1 MANIKITLV
10 KSLIG
15 TRPEVRK
22 NAKTLGLSKVNSFVI
37 KEDTPIVRG
46 MINKLQTYVKVEEI

>member
-22 NAKTLGLSKVNSFVI
+22 NAKALGLSKVNSFVI

>member
-22 NAKTLGLSKVNSFVI
+22 NAKALGLSKVNSFVI
-37 KEDTPIVRG
+37 KEDTPIARG